1 MTNRNSK
8 THGLSDG
15 NILRPKSK
23 TWKRKNKDAARER
36 SESRQTAIKEA
47 LSKGNS

>member
-8 THGLSDG
+8 THGHADS

-23 TWKRKNKDAARER
+23 TWKRKNKAAAKTR
-36 SESRQTAIKEA
+36 SESRQSALKEA
-47 LSKGNS
+47 LAKGNS